1 MELISWHLDLS
12 LKCEDRS
19 GPCVS
24 LRLSVECSVCRMIY
38 RLSTDHHVLSDERHR
53 EAIHETVDDAFTP
66 RPCIYCGVL
75 QTFSDHDKGKMRK
88 DMEALMTDAW
98 ANIQCHRPAA

>member
-12 LKCEDRS
+12 PKCEDR
-19 GPCVS
+19 GCPCVS
-24 LRLSVECSVCRMIY
+24 LRLSVECRVCRMIY
-38 RLSTDHHVLSDERHR
+38 RLSTGHHVLSDEMHR

-75 QTFSDHDKGKMRK
+75 QTFSDHDKGKLRK
-88 DMEALMTDAW
+88 EMEALMTDAW
-98 ANIQCHRPAA
+98 ANTQCHRPAA